1 MGLLSKGLSK
11 GLSTLHRN
19 LPKQPI
25 KQPIKRLADHLRRG
39 RQGEDLALEH
49 LRRQGLTL
57 VERNYNSPW
66 GEIDLVMSDAAV
78 LVFVEVRLRAET
90 RYANAAETIG
100 PRKCRRLIRTAEHY
114 LQRHR
119 PAPARFDVIAIT
131 TTGGA
136 DSDPRRID
144 QHRIDWIK
152 DAFQT

>member
-1 MGLLSKGLSK
+1 MTGKTMGLFS
-11 GLSTLHRN
+11 
-19 LPKQPI
+19 
-25 KQPIKRLADHLRRG
+25 KRLSQLPSHLRRG

-49 LRRQGLTL
+49 LRGQGLTL

-66 GEIDLVMSDAAV
+66 GEIDLVMLDAAV

-100 PRKCRRLIRTAEHY
+100 PQKRRRLTRTAEHY

-131 TTGGA
+131 TTGDTG
-136 DSDPRRID
+136 D
-144 QHRIDWIK
+144 QHRIEWIK

>member
-1 MGLLSKGLSK
+1 MGLFSKGLSK
-11 GLSTLHRN
+11 LLQS
-19 LPKQPI
+19 LPKHPP
-25 KQPIKRLADHLRRG
+25 KHLAKNLADHLRRG
-39 RQGEDLALEH
+39 RQGEDLALDH

-57 VERNYNSPW
+57 LERNYNSPW

-90 RYANAAETIG
+90 RYGSAAETIG
-100 PRKCRRLIRTAEHY
+100 PQKRRRLTRTAEHY

-119 PAPARFDVIAIT
+119 SAPARFDVIAIT

-136 DSDPRRID
+136 DSDP
-144 QHRIDWIK
+144 HRLEWIK